1 MHSYLTLSKIRNS
14 SYSRST
20 GAPIK
25 TVMNGLT
32 ASLESLFPK
41 LSSLYSWFCLISLP
55 RIQSRATQIAK
66 RSIDIT
72 VSTLALVLLSPLFLV
87 VALAIKL
94 TDFGPVFFWQER
106 VGMHGIIFS
115 FPKFRSMVTQ
125 AEALKLSLLQ
135 QNQHGASITF
145 KMKHDPRITPIGRW
159 IRRFSVDELPQLW
172 CVLHGQM
179 SLVGPRPAVPRE
191 VALYSLRDRVRLNTL
206 PGLTCIWQVSGRS
219 EIPFEQQVKLD
230 EQYFLQQ
237 SLGMDLRLLVKT
249 IPAVLNG
256 KGAY

>member
-1 MHSYLTLSKIRNS
+1 LSIRNTFTKSPGIPYS
-14 SYSRST
+14 SH
-20 GAPIK
+20 AQLPIK
-25 TVMNGLT
+25 RVMNGC
-32 ASLESLFPK
+32 F
-41 LSSLYSWFCLISLP
+41 SSLSTFLTGLSILVSWFRLISLP
-55 RIQSRATQIAK
+55 RIQVRGTWIVK
-66 RSIDIT
+66 RCIDIC
-72 VSTLALVLLSPLFLV
+72 VSALALIV
-87 VALAIKL
+87 KM

-106 VGMHGIIFS
+106 VGMHGVVFR

-125 AEALKLSLLQ
+125 AEALKLQLLA
-135 QNQHGASITF
+135 QNQHGDSITF
-145 KMKHDPRITPIGRW
+145 KMKTDPRITPVGRW

-172 CVLHGQM
+172 CVLRGQM

-191 VALYSLRDRVRLNTL
+191 VERYTLRDRVRLNTL

-237 SLGMDLRLLVKT
+237 SLGMDLRLLMKT